1 MSHSV
6 DRLAQLQRMVFFFS
20 PPAKE
25 DVFAKV
31 RILQIIILT
40 LNPCT
45 NYPDIFSA
53 LRSAAGLAPDRFFL
67 LCLDPTAPIPCPG
80 FQFNAN
86 ARLPHWASVSFSFPV
101 FLGQF
106 SNSIRSC
113 FVAPCVLRP
122 LHRSAGRAGPDKGGY
137 FLRCRVVSCQ
147 VLRPSPH
154 HIKEWVSQDLRA
166 GPLLSRFPG
175 SGSTVVSPLFDQ
187 RP

>member
-6 DRLAQLQRMVFFFS
+6 DRLAQLQRMVFFFC

-25 DVFAKV
+25 DIFAKV

-86 ARLPHWASVSFSFPV
+86 ARLHPLGFSLF
-101 FLGQF
+101 F
-106 SNSIRSC
+106 
-113 FVAPCVLRP
+113 
-122 LHRSAGRAGPDKGGY
+122 
-137 FLRCRVVSCQ
+137 
-147 VLRPSPH
+147 
-154 HIKEWVSQDLRA
+154 
-166 GPLLSRFPG
+166 LSRLSWSVLKFHQE
-175 SGSTVVSPLFDQ
+175 LFCCPVCFETPPPV
-187 RP
+187 RGARWA